1 MVTTTEQIVR
11 EAPEVEARKLGLLDT
26 AKSLA
31 QMPVGGYRYNETGAP
46 IMENVIDPMTGLP
59 MKDEA
64 GNIIQRPV
72 RAGLPEQRIAGL
84 GPQQQRAI
92 GLGETG
98 IGAYEPYLASALQSQ
113 AAGLGTLGQAATAYT
128 NIGQAP
134 TMEQIQPFMNP
145 YQQAIQDEINRAYN
159 IAQQGQAAQAIQA
172 GAFGGGREGIAQ
184 AELER
189 NRASALAQAQ
199 AQAFLNAQQQLGQ
212 RQQSSAAGLGALA
225 PQYGAFGAQQAQLGV
240 TGQQLGGQDINT
252 LLGLGG
258 ITQQFGF
265 TDPTT
270 GAFTPGQAQLEAQRA
285 SQVQNLYEPYQRLGF
300 LSDIYQ
306 GAPTSAQTIQTQ
318 TAPSTSGSPL
328 AQIAGYGIAGLGAL
342 GQYNALSGMGGGLF

>member
-31 QMPVGGYRYNETGAP
+31 DKPLT
-46 IMENVIDPMTGLP
+46 
-59 MKDEA
+59 
-64 GNIIQRPV
+64 
-72 RAGLPEQRIAGL
+72 LPEQQIAGL
-84 GPQQQRAI
+84 TPEQLQAIQLGQQ
-92 GLGETG
+92 G
-98 IGAYEPYLASALQSQ
+98 IGGYQPFLTSALQSQ
-113 AAGLGTLGQAATAYT
+113 AAGLGTLGQAAQAYT
-128 NIGQAP
+128 DIGTAP

-145 YQQAIQDEINRAYN
+145 YQQSIQDEINRAYN

-189 NRASALAQAQ
+189 NRASALAQSQ

-225 PQYGAFGAQQAQLGV
+225 PQYGTFASQQAQLGA

-252 LLGLGG
+252 LLGLGSLG
-258 ITQQFGF
+258 QQQTQSE
-265 TDPTT
+265 
-270 GAFTPGQAQLEAQRA
+270 LEAQR
-285 SQVQNLYEPYQRLGF
+285 QNQLQQMYEPYKRVGF

-306 GAPTSAQTIQTQ
+306 GAPSTSSVVQTQ
-318 TAPSTSGSPL
+318 TPTSTPSASPL

-342 GQYNALSGMGGGLF
+342 GQYNALSGMGGGGLF

>member
-1 MVTTTEQIVR
+1 MVTTEQIVR
-11 EAPEVEARKLGLLDT
+11 EAPEIEARKLGLLDT

-31 QMPVGGYRYNETGAP
+31 DKPLT
-46 IMENVIDPMTGLP
+46 
-59 MKDEA
+59 
-64 GNIIQRPV
+64 
-72 RAGLPEQRIAGL
+72 LPEQQIAGL
-84 GPQQQRAI
+84 TPEQLQAIQLGQQ
-92 GLGETG
+92 G
-98 IGAYEPYLASALQSQ
+98 IGGYQPFLTSALQSQ
-113 AAGLGTLGQAATAYT
+113 AAGLGTLGQAAQAYT
-128 NIGQAP
+128 DIGTAP

-145 YQQAIQDEINRAYN
+145 YQQSIQDEINRAYN

-225 PQYGAFGAQQAQLGV
+225 PQYGTFAGQQAQLGA

-252 LLGLGG
+252 LLGLGSLG
-258 ITQQFGF
+258 QQQTQSE
-265 TDPTT
+265 
-270 GAFTPGQAQLEAQRA
+270 LEAQR
-285 SQVQNLYEPYQRLGF
+285 QNQLQQMYEPYKRVGF

-306 GAPTSAQTIQTQ
+306 GAPTSQQTIQTS
-318 TAPSTSGSPL
+318 TAPTGSSVSPL
-328 AQIAGYGIAGLGAL
+328 QQIAGYGIAGLSAL
-342 GQYNALSGMGGGLF
+342 GGLQSGGLF